1 MSADPADTK
10 GREPLLSVRDLR
22 TYFPVTAG
30 RLRGVKRQIR
40 AVDGVDLDI
49 DRGTTLGLVG
59 ESGCGKTTLG
69 RTILGLEQPT
79 GGSVRFDGVDVLRAS
94 GAGRRDLSRRMQMI
108 FQDATGSLNPRMKV
122 GDIVAEPLAIHS
134 AVAVRRRRD
143 RVAELL
149 ERVGLFSVDAERYP
163 HELSGGQR
171 QRVGI
176 ARAIALRPEFIFCD
190 EPVSA
195 LDVSVQSQILNLLSD
210 LKHQLNLTYLFVA
223 HNLAVV
229 RHISD
234 RSAVMYLGKIVE
246 IGHADDVY
254 ETPSHPYTQALL
266 SAVPDIN
273 PGRPRPHTALTGD
286 VPSPIDPPPGCALN
300 PRCPLATDK
309 CREVS
314 PVLET
319 KPGLTA
325 DHLVACHHVEVPA
338 LRSKPSI

>member
-1 MSADPADTK
+1 MSADASETK
-10 GREPLLSVRDLR
+10 GHEPLLSVRDLR

-30 RLRGVKRQIR
+30 RLRGVKRQLR

-69 RTILGLEQPT
+69 RTILGLEQPA
-79 GGSVRFDGVDVLRAS
+79 GGSVHFDGVDVLRAS
-94 GAGRRDLSRRMQMI
+94 GVGRRNLTRRMQMI

-122 GDIVAEPLAIHS
+122 GDIVAEPMAIHS
-134 AVAVRRRRD
+134 AVAVRKRPD

-149 ERVGLFSVDAERYP
+149 ERVGLRCVDADRYP

-176 ARAIALRPEFIFCD
+176 ARAIALSPEFIVCD

-195 LDVSVQSQILNLLSD
+195 LDVSVQSQVLNLLSD
-210 LKHQLNLTYLFVA
+210 LKHELNLTYLFVA

-229 RHISD
+229 RHLGD

-254 ETPSHPYTQALL
+254 DTPSHPYTQALL
-266 SAVPDIN
+266 SAVPEIR
-273 PGRPRPHTALTGD
+273 PGRRGPYTALSGD
-286 VPSPIDPPPGCALN
+286 VPSPVDPPSGCAFH

-314 PVLET
+314 PVLEA

-325 DHLVACHHVEVPA
+325 DHLVACHHVEAPA
-338 LRSKPSI
+338 ARSKPSV